1 MVMVMV
7 MDTGDRANASSEIE
21 YRGAWGHLIG
31 GKVRSMTTPFS
42 SILSM
47 NLRCMHVC
55 MHVCIMCRGGQ
66 GSTDHHRDGAVD
78 EVR

>member
-1 MVMVMV
+1 MVMV

-55 MHVCIMCRGGQ
+55 MYVFCAEEGKGVRTIIEMVQ
-66 GSTDHHRDGAVD
+66 STRC
-78 EVR
+78 VR